1 MSDDR
6 PKSAYEIALE
16 KLQQRDRERGET
28 APAMLT
34 DDQKKAIAGARKMFE
49 ARLAEREI
57 LHRSERTKLQSDPEG
72 EEKLLKLEAEYA
84 KDRQR
89 IEEQRDKAIEAA
101 RAGTVIPGEG
111 RGRGRA
117 GRQKITRR

>member
-6 PKSAYEIALE
+6 PKSAYEIAME
-16 KLQQRDRERGET
+16 KLQQRDRERGEN
-28 APAMLT
+28 APAALT
-34 DDQKKAIAGARKMFE
+34 DEQKKAITGVRKVFE

-57 LHRSERTKLQSDPEG
+57 LHRSERAKLQSDPEG
-72 EEKLLKLEAEYA
+72 EEKLAKLEAEYA
-84 KDRQR
+84 RDRQR
-89 IEEQRDKAIEAA
+89 IEEQRDRAIEAA

-117 GRQKITRR
+117 GGPRITRK

>member
-6 PKSAYEIALE
+6 PKSAYEIAME
-16 KLQQRDRERGET
+16 KLQQRDRERGEN
-28 APAMLT
+28 APAALT
-34 DDQKKAIAGARKMFE
+34 DEKKKAIAGVRKVFE

-57 LHRSERTKLQSDPEG
+57 LHRSERAKLQSDPEG
-72 EEKLLKLEAEYA
+72 EEKLAKLEAENA
-84 KDRQR
+84 RDRQR
-89 IEEQRDKAIEAA
+89 IEEQRDRAIEAA

-117 GRQKITRR
+117 SGPRITRK